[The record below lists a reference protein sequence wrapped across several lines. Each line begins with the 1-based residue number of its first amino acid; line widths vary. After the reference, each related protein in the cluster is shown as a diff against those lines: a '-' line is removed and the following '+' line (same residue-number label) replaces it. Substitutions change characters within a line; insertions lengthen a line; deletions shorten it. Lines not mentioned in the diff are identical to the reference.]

1 MNTTSTKQLSAP
13 QRAKIAAQCDAVQSA
28 AAALSFQ
35 WATIKS
41 YRGWSARYA
50 AWLCLH
56 APADLHSAAPVSWPC
71 CGRRVWGCNHS
82 WVVKPLYPVRVVTSA
97 ITDRKPVSVRY
108 NRPGRRG
115 GSWLGLPAVLSEGAE
130 GEQCGGVLIN
140 GRML

>member
-71 CGRRVWGCNHS
+71 CGRRVWGFRSGLAWLLSQGAQGLEGGAGDMRRVATIRANS
-82 WVVKPLYPVRVVTSA
+82 LPV
-97 ITDRKPVSVRY
+97 
-108 NRPGRRG
+108 
-115 GSWLGLPAVLSEGAE
+115 L
-130 GEQCGGVLIN
+130 
-140 GRML
+140 

>member
-56 APADLHSAAPVSWPC
+56 APADLHTALRAPGTRAAIE
-71 CGRRVWGCNHS
+71 RHALR
-82 WVVKPLYPVRVVTSA
+82 L
-97 ITDRKPVSVRY
+97 I
-108 NRPGRRG
+108 
-115 GSWLGLPAVLSEGAE
+115 PA
-130 GEQCGGVLIN
+130 
-140 GRML
+140 

>member
-71 CGRRVWGCNHS
+71 CERRVWGFRNRS
-82 WVVKPLYPVRVVTSA
+82 WTYLDLEPDRCYLPAWGFPLC
-97 ITDRKPVSVRY
+97 SVRA
-108 NRPGRRG
+108 RR
-115 GSWLGLPAVLSEGAE
+115 AVRADSIRRQTGHGASP
-130 GEQCGGVLIN
+130 VW
-140 GRML
+140 

>member
-71 CGRRVWGCNHS
+71 CGRRVWGFRS
-82 WVVKPLYPVRVVTSA
+82 GLAWLLSQGA
-97 ITDRKPVSVRY
+97 Q
-108 NRPGRRG
+108 GLEG
-115 GSWLGLPAVLSEGAE
+115 GAG
-130 GEQCGGVLIN
+130 
-140 GRML
+140 